1 MSKIK
6 RSFIV
11 LVFGVMALSFVA
23 GIATINNNF
32 VARAADENAVAVEM
46 LGGASI
52 RCATENG
59 VTTAGIRFSAK
70 AANKYIGEDYT
81 IGMSINNGNET
92 RFFEAKKFSAIDDN
106 YSRFNVVLNDVDP
119 DTVFKATAK
128 IKNADGIVAESSYYS
143 ERSFRQTVN
152 TASMAGVFDDYSE
165 EERLEYEKLKA
176 LVSDNLIEKVD
187 DELCGARVESR
198 FPEKIT
204 YVYTQN
210 KADLADGAS
219 VGIKINASYKKD
231 ATSYYLPINLNTE
244 MKAGETYAMS
254 FDFKILNKGGNDNF
268 YYLLNTADS
277 TGRGESG
284 GFKPGS
290 TKSIYATRYNTGEI
304 YSCFYSV
311 TADKDYGKNNP
322 FVLYIVLS
330 AYDFTNFEFT
340 LCNLNAELCNPE
352 LKVLFAYS
360 NTGATTTITT
370 STIATANVG
379 YYSADEKV
387 VKIQSEEAKQHTV
400 RIVTSCDVEKSKA
413 YTFYFSMRQACTG
426 GATGDNQYLTSQIT
440 AALKSGGNTFAKAA
454 SLKTLSGIEDYRS
467 LSSQSEVKFLNRID
481 FTATADATDIILEI
495 GFSSYFSK
503 FDVEIN
509 QIACVETGENTDTVA
524 KFTQQ
529 KFPDYNYNH
538 TNAWLSDDAKYLT
551 GDAKYALVVNRYRD
565 ANEDSTLKLDSKV
578 NYSTGISL
586 STGSYK
592 IAYDIV
598 VNDDYPIGTYNGTT
612 FTKKDAGIY
621 AGVSGLYG
629 YLGSDGTSSNTKGA
643 YSLAEMCQN
652 GIATK
657 ITDGNKTIYR
667 VTIDVTTTNAIDDLT
682 FTFLFDNNRRGTL
695 GLCNF
700 VVTPLLSA

>member
-1 MSKIK
+1 MSKIR

-11 LVFGVMALSFVA
+11 LVFAAMALSLVA
-23 GIATINNNF
+23 GIATINNNY
-32 VARAADENAVAVEM
+32 VVRAAGEDAVAVEM
-46 LGGASI
+46 MGGASI

-70 AANKYIGEDYT
+70 VSNKYIGEDYT

-128 IKNADGIVAESSYYS
+128 IKNANGIVAESSYYS

-165 EERLEYEKLKA
+165 EERLEYDKLKA

-210 KADLADGAS
+210 AADLADGAS

-277 TGRGESG
+277 TGRGEGG
-284 GFKPGS
+284 GFKSGS
-290 TKSIYATRYNTGEI
+290 IKSIYATRYNTGEI

-330 AYDFTNFEFT
+330 VYDFTNFEFT
-340 LCNLNAELCNPE
+340 LCNLNAELCNPD

-387 VKIQSEEAKQHTV
+387 VKIQNNEKINQTV
-400 RIVTSCDVEKSKA
+400 KIVTSCDLEKDKTYA
-413 YTFYFSMRQACTG
+413 FYFTMRQACESS
-426 GATGDNQYLTSQIT
+426 ASFQWFTSNIT
-440 AALKSGGNTFAKAA
+440 AALKSGGTTFAKAA
-454 SLKTLSGIEDYRS
+454 TIKNLSGIEDYRS

-481 FTATADATDIILEI
+481 FTATADAMDVILELNFGAI
-495 GFSSYFSK
+495 FTK
-503 FDVEIN
+503 LDVEIS
-509 QIACVETGENTDTVA
+509 QIVCVEIDNADAVA
-524 KFTQQ
+524 KFTQTSISYY
-529 KFPDYNYNH
+529 KY
-538 TNAWLSDDAKYLT
+538 TNAWLSDDDKYLI
-551 GDAKYALVVNRYRD
+551 GDAKHAIVVNKYRD
-565 ANEDSTLKLDSKV
+565 ANEDSSIKEDSRV
-578 NYSTGISL
+578 DYSTGISL
-586 STGSYK
+586 NAGSYN

-612 FTKKDAGIY
+612 FTKKDADIY

-657 ITDGNKTIYR
+657 ITDGNKTIYNIS
-667 VTIDVTTTNAIDDLT
+667 IDVTATKNIGDLV
-682 FTFLFDNNRRGTL
+682 FTFLFNANRSGTL
-695 GLCNF
+695 SLCNF
-700 VVTPLLSA
+700 RVTERA